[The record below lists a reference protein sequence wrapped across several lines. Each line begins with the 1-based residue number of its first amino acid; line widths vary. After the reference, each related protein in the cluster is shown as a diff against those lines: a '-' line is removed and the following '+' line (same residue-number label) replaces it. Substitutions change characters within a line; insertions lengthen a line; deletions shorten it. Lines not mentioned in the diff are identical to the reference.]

1 MSSTAPSGSDGSSP
15 ASVTRWSAH
24 PARPSVPGDAPASAP
39 GAEMGAQTA
48 PSLVI
53 DCDSCLARGPACCD
67 CVVTCL
73 LGPPPPEGRRLD
85 DEQVQAIDALSAS
98 GLVPPLRLVTA
109 VDGHVDPGA

>member
-1 MSSTAPSGSDGSSP
+1 
-15 ASVTRWSAH
+15 
-24 PARPSVPGDAPASAP
+24 
-39 GAEMGAQTA
+39 
-48 PSLVI
+48 
-53 DCDSCLARGPACCD
+53 
-67 CVVTCL
+67 VVTCL